1 MMKPITSAMA
11 AALALCAGMTP
22 ALEKAA
28 QPAPAPRQTSQIA
41 ETPAGFVI
49 RARAPQPVQTTARE
63 IAAIRLGSNIHIDA
77 QIAAPAHHEKE
88 SGDASQ

>member
-11 AALALCAGMTP
+11 AALALCAGSSP
-22 ALEKAA
+22 AHAKADR
-28 QPAPAPRQTSQIA
+28 PVPAPRQASHIA

-49 RARAPQPVQTTARE
+49 QARAPQPGETPVRQV
-63 IAAIRLGSNIHIDA
+63 AAIRLGSNVHIDGR
-77 QIAAPAHHEKE
+77 IVAPAPNEKE